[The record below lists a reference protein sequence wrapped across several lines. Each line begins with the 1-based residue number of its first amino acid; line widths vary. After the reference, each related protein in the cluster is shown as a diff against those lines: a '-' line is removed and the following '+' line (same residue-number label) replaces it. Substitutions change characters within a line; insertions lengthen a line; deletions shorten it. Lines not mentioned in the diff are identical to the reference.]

1 MKTLANDALSPNK
14 IEDYI
19 SIVHDEYGEHAANII
34 MHYIIVVAAKYLQM
48 MCSYYINENNPEAV
62 EKTFNIFNENFQNY
76 KQIYKNITGEKIIF
90 GSVQRNQ
97 LIIKK

>member
-19 SIVHDEYGEHAANII
+19 SIVHDEYGEEAANII

-62 EKTFNIFNENFQNY
+62 EKTFNIFNVNFQNY
-76 KQIYKNITGEKIIF
+76 EQIYKNITGEKIIF

-97 LIIKK
+97 MIIQK